1 MESSQGPFLPHEPPM
16 PIDWPTIGQIALLQK
31 SNAFANLVLSSPV
44 LSQRGLGIPMH
55 YFIDFNDIVLNDK
68 IHESELSVIYEGEYN
83 GHEVAVKIFNPVF
96 VDLQSF
102 KEEFQL

>member
-1 MESSQGPFLPHEPPM
+1 M
-16 PIDWPTIGQIALLQK
+16 GQQLGNCYFKIQSLCRP
-31 SNAFANLVLSSPV
+31 LVLPPV
-44 LSQRGLGIPMH
+44 LSQRGLGIPTH

-102 KEEFQL
+102 KEEFQLVRYTRERSSRARH

>member
-1 MESSQGPFLPHEPPM
+1 M
-16 PIDWPTIGQIALLQK
+16 GQQLGNLRYFK
-31 SNAFANLVLSSPV
+31 SNSFADLVLPPV
-44 LSQRGLGIPMH
+44 LSQRGLGIPTH

-102 KEEFQL
+102 KEEFQLVRYTRERSSRARH

>member
-1 MESSQGPFLPHEPPM
+1 MGQQLGNLRYFKIQFLCRP
-16 PIDWPTIGQIALLQK
+16 
-31 SNAFANLVLSSPV
+31 LVLPPV
-44 LSQRGLGIPMH
+44 LSQRGLGIPTH

-102 KEEFQL
+102 KEEFQLVRYPRERSLRARH